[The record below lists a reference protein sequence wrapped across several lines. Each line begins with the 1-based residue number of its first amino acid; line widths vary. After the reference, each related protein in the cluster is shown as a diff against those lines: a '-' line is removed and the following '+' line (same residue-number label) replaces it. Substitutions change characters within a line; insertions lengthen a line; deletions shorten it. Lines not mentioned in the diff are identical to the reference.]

1 MGSNM
6 LVCRGKEFTEGAINK
21 LWFLAEQFNPVI
33 PGEAQ
38 VHYVK
43 LASMQLTRTTLLR
56 LSGVLMN

>member
-38 VHYVK
+38 VK

-56 LSGVLMN
+56 LSGELMN

>member
-6 LVCRGKEFTEGAINK
+6 LVCRGKEFTECTINK
-21 LWFLAEQFNPVI
+21 LWFLAEQFNAVI

-56 LSGVLMN
+56 LSGELMN